1 MSDDENKYER
11 DKKYEEAKQTES
23 NTVKINF
30 ALDRLKAIEDRL
42 DNGMSEMI
50 RLNTFFRNSVLT
62 VLTGLA
68 VAWIAGLIQGDMN
81 YSDTEIS
88 DQVAARVYYT
98 KFDRKIYLVDNKT
111 GEELAEVNLL
121 QVDLGNFIRIIK
133 ESDKNTGGDL

>member
-30 ALDRLKAIEDRL
+30 ALDRLRAIEDRL

-50 RLNTFFRNSVLT
+50 RINTFFRNSALT

-68 VAWIAGLIQGDMN
+68 VAWLAGLI
-81 YSDTEIS
+81 
-88 DQVAARVYYT
+88 
-98 KFDRKIYLVDNKT
+98 
-111 GEELAEVNLL
+111 
-121 QVDLGNFIRIIK
+121 
-133 ESDKNTGGDL
+133 